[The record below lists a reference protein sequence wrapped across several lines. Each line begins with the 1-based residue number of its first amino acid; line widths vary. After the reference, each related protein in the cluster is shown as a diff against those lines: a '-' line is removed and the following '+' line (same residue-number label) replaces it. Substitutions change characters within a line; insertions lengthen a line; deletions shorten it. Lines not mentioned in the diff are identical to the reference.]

1 VPFYSRYLC
10 NYADAWVYDIVGDL
24 FLIPNMFSYADTAKV
39 DDFSVDLHLTYGLEP
54 QACATMEMLNLAH
67 PKLYSRVCHINL
79 SEIEC
84 TFLFFFFFFFWRG
97 SEVGERVFC
106 NILLTFS
113 AKSSTYYA

>member
-67 PKLYSRVCHINL
+67 PKLFTSL
-79 SEIEC
+79 SYKSFRNRMYIS
-84 TFLFFFFFFFWRG
+84 FFFFFFFFGRG

-106 NILLTFS
+106 NILSTFS